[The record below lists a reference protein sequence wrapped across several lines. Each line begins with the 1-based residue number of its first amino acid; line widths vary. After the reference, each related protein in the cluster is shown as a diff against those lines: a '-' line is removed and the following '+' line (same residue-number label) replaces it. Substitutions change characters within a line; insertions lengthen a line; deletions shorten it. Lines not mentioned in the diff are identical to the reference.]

1 MATAWRSVITRRR
14 AGGDPAR
21 PSWIGSKAAATVVGS
36 SSSYSSPCRSAPR
49 RLKYWS
55 SVARTEGNRL
65 PGTRTLAATLF
76 VSLDGVVESPEKWSF
91 PFWSEETQKFKFDE
105 TFASDALLLGRVT
118 YEGFA
123 AAWPGRKDPDGF
135 ADRFNSMPKF
145 VASRTLKKLAW
156 NNSHLIKGDLAGEVS
171 KLKEQPGRDIV
182 IHGSPGLI
190 RSLLPS
196 GLIDEFRLLV
206 YPLVLG
212 HGKRLFD
219 EGSQASLKLVE
230 STTFSKG
237 VVKLVYRPADKAGQ
251 AKQRETARPKR
262 NTKRRKA

>member
-1 MATAWRSVITRRR
+1 MPRSCRFHAEGLCGPRGSGRLRGDAVMPADSSRR
-14 AGGDPAR
+14 
-21 PSWIGSKAAATVVGS
+21 
-36 SSSYSSPCRSAPR
+36 
-49 RLKYWS
+49 
-55 SVARTEGNRL
+55 
-65 PGTRTLAATLF
+65 LAATFF

-91 PFWSEETQKFKFDE
+91 PFWNDEIQKFKRDE
-105 TFASDALLLGRVT
+105 TFATDALLLGRVT

-171 KLKEQPGRDIV
+171 KLKEQPGRDIM
-182 IHGSPGLI
+182 IHGSTSPI
-190 RSLLPS
+190 RTILPS
-196 GLIDEFRLLV
+196 GLIDEYRLLV

-237 VVKLVYRPADKAGQ
+237 VLKLVYRPADKAGQ

>member
-1 MATAWRSVITRRR
+1 MRRPPWSVHRVPIHDL
-14 AGGDPAR
+14 AAR
-21 PSWIGSKAAATVVGS
+21 P
-36 SSSYSSPCRSAPR
+36 PR

-55 SVARTEGNRL
+55 SVARTEANRL

-91 PFWSEETQKFKFDE
+91 PFWSDETQKFKVDE
-105 TFASDALLLGRVT
+105 LRATDALLLGRVT
-118 YEGFA
+118 YEGVA
-123 AAWPGRKDPDGF
+123 AAWPGRKEGAF
-135 ADRFNSMPKF
+135 ADPFNSMPKF

-156 NNSHLIKGDLAGEVS
+156 NNSHLIRGDLAAEVS
-171 KLKEQPGRDIV
+171 KLKQQPGQDIV

-190 RSLLPS
+190 RSLLPHD
-196 GLIDEFRLLV
+196 LIDEFRLLV

-212 HGKRLFD
+212 RGKRLFD

-237 VVKLVYRPADKAGQ
+237 VVKLAYRPADKASR
-251 AKQRETARPKR
+251 AKRTGTARPKR
-262 NTKRRKA
+262 NTKPRKA